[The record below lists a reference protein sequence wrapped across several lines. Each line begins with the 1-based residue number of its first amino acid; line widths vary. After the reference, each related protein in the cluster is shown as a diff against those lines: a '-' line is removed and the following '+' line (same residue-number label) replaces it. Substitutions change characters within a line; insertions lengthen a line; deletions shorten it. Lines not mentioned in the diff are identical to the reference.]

1 MTNIKWLNLQL
12 FAEGEGGGEGA
23 ASVGGNPATPP
34 ADDGQARLRA
44 LGVPEDRL
52 QKRAKREAARQLPKG
67 AVSTQPAQAQNEQQP
82 TGQVASA
89 EKNPT
94 EDKPSKMSW
103 DELMKDP
110 DYNKEMQKTIQAR
123 LRGSKAAEE
132 NLGKLAPAL
141 EVLAR
146 KYGQDINNLDY
157 DALATAIHD
166 DDEYYEDKA
175 LEMGVSVQKA
185 REIDQHER
193 ETARQQRVEQMNL
206 EQQKIANHISSL
218 EQQGEELKK
227 TFPNFDLRKELQNPV
242 FARMTSPSVG
252 LSVADAY
259 YALHRNEIQAAAM
272 QVTQQKTAE
281 KLSKSIQ
288 SGMRRPAEAGTS
300 SQAPSV
306 TTLDYKNLTPQQ
318 RAEIKRRVAEAKARG
333 EKLYP
338 GQL

>member
-1 MTNIKWLNLQL
+1 MMNNKWLNLQL
-12 FAEGEGGGEGA
+12 FAEGEGGGDGA
-23 ASVGGNPATPP
+23 ASVGGAATSP
-34 ADDGQARLRA
+34 ADDGQAKLRA

-67 AVSTQPAQAQNEQQP
+67 AVSTKPAQAQQEQQP
-82 TGQVASA
+82 KEQVASA
-89 EKNPT
+89 GNPT
-94 EDKPSKMSW
+94 EEKPAKMSW
-103 DELMKDP
+103 DEIMKDP

-132 NLGKLAPAL
+132 NLGKLGPAL

-157 DALATAIHD
+157 GALATAIHN

-193 ETARQQRVEQMNL
+193 ETARQQRIEQMNL
-206 EQQKIANHISSL
+206 EQRKIANHFASL
-218 EQQGEELKK
+218 EQQGNELKK
-227 TFPNFDLRKELQNPV
+227 TFPNFDLRAELQNPV
-242 FARMTSPSVG
+242 FARMTSPNVG
-252 LSVADAY
+252 ISVADAY
-259 YALHRNEIQAAAM
+259 YAIHRKEIQAAAM
-272 QVTQQKTAE
+272 QVTAQKTAQ
-281 KLSKSIQ
+281 KLSNSIQ
-288 SGMRRPAEAGTS
+288 SGQRRPAEAGTS

-306 TTLDYKNLTPQQ
+306 PTFDYKNLTPKQ